1 MAEGDIGVRT
11 AAVFL
16 EDYDV
21 GMAETLGGELVNTAI
36 DGEAIQ
42 EYALRCDGVTGPPE
56 YQGLVPIL
64 MGESEPAYTEQLIPQ
79 IIISRGSID
88 PDMARWHN
96 QGFEYRVAA
105 VGAVMIP
112 VPGTNPVRHIP
123 SKIESKAYAF
133 PFNIAY
139 DLHIRARH
147 RRIADKLLLKV
158 GKVFW
163 SYGQVRFKDSTG
175 CERGYYAFVEGIQ
188 ALNEIIDVTDRLQ
201 GHTISMRVEAE
212 LDFRDPYVQKT
223 IHTFTTNLGLRTTAG
238 AGAPY
243 QGGPAALRNK
253 EDC

>member
-11 AAVFL
+11 ATVFL

-21 GMAETLGGELVNTAI
+21 GVAETMGGELIETSI
-36 DGEAIQ
+36 DGEYVQ
-42 EYALRCDGVTGPPE
+42 EYALRCDDVTGPPE
-56 YQGLVPIL
+56 YNGLVPIY
-64 MGESEPAYTEQLIPQ
+64 MGEPEPAYAEHLIPQ

-105 VGAVMIP
+105 VDAVMVPVAGTDPVQFIP
-112 VPGTNPVRHIP
+112 D
-123 SKIESKAYAF
+123 KIESKAYAF
-133 PFNIAY
+133 PFNISY

-147 RRIADKLLLKV
+147 RRQADLLLKKV
-158 GKVFW
+158 GKIFW
-163 SYGQVRFKDSTG
+163 AYGQIRFKDKTG
-175 CERGYYAFVEGIQ
+175 CERGYYAFVESIQ

-201 GHTISMRVEAE
+201 GHTFSMRVEAE
-212 LDFRDPYVQKT
+212 LDFREPYVQKT
-223 IHTFTTNLGLRTTAG
+223 IHTFTANYGLRATAG

-243 QGGPAALRNK
+243 QGGPAALKNK